1 MLCSSTRIYPS
12 GSLSFSSTKK
22 IDKKQ
27 YNLYKLIELGIGWTC
42 YVMIDEVGQET
53 YHTNYCFGFN
63 TMIHIYNS
71 RNELIGIIRRTGH
84 SYKVYSRQ
92 FHLYTIY
99 VQHHTNM
106 VVRTINTSGREGKDL
121 LISKQP
127 ELFKPCYPSSKNLQ
141 LSSPQNSL

>member
-1 MLCSSTRIYPS
+1 M
-12 GSLSFSSTKK
+12 
-22 IDKKQ
+22 DKKQ
-27 YNLYKLIELGIGWTC
+27 YHLYKLIELGIGWTC

-53 YHTNYCFGFN
+53 YHTDYCFGFN

-127 ELFKPCYPSSKNLQ
+127 ELFSFG
-141 LSSPQNSL
+141 